1 MSLDWTEKYRPSSL
15 DMVIGNPKAVSELRA
30 WAKEWSSGTP
40 SKRAVVLM
48 GTPGIGKTS
57 AAVALASDMGWG
69 LVEMNSSDQRTGDA
83 ISAVALKG
91 AYGNTFTDS
100 GNYLDSKEGG
110 KKLIILDEADS
121 LFGREDRGALPV
133 IAELIKR
140 TKQPVILIVND
151 FYALSRKSSAVKTD
165 TLQITFFKPRSTEIV
180 KALKN
185 IAMNE
190 NIAVSSDA
198 LNIIAEN
205 SHGDMRAAVRNL
217 ESLALGRKTITAD
230 DASVLSD
237 RIVKKGMYD
246 LMESVFRK
254 GDAKEA
260 RRLMMDV
267 DETPDHIMLWLDEN
281 LPHEFKD
288 RGDLVRG
295 YEKLSRADV
304 FLGRV
309 YRRQYYGFWSYA
321 GDMMTSGVAVSKL
334 SNIKNN
340 ERFRFPSY
348 LMKMSRGKGVAAM
361 KRTVSYKLAVFL
373 HTSTGRASND
383 VLPFFRIMMINDPEL
398 RVMMCN
404 SLDLDAEELAFL
416 LNAKVDSKIVK
427 DTLLAVQD
435 GKGISVN
442 GKTAKTRTSANITS
456 GSAVSEMGTSRNGD
470 ADDDASDGNGT
481 DGNGSKGISDAL
493 KENTVKEK
501 PRSQKS
507 LFEF

>member
-1 MSLDWTEKYRPSSL
+1 MSAHDVPMSLDWTEKYRPSSL

-30 WAKEWSSGTP
+30 WAREWSSGVP

-48 GTPGIGKTS
+48 GSPGIGKTS

-83 ISAVALKG
+83 IAAVALKG

-100 GNYLDSKEGG
+100 GSYLDSKTGG
-110 KKLIILDEADS
+110 MKLIILDEADS
-121 LFGREDRGALPV
+121 LFGNADRGAMPV
-133 IAELIKR
+133 ISELIKR

-151 FYALSRKSSAVKTD
+151 FYALSRKSSAAKTD
-165 TLQITFFKPRSTEIV
+165 TLQINFMKPRSTEIV
-180 KALKN
+180 KALRN
-185 IAMNE
+185 IAAKE
-190 NIAVSSDA
+190 CVTIGEDA
-198 LNIIAEN
+198 LAIIAEN

-217 ESLALGRKTITAD
+217 ESLALGRMTITAN
-230 DASVLSD
+230 DAATLSD

-246 LMESVFRK
+246 LMDAVFRK

-260 RRLMMDV
+260 RRLMTDV
-267 DETPDHIMLWLDEN
+267 DETPDHVMLWLDEN
-281 LPHEFKD
+281 LPHEFRD

-309 YRRQYYGFWSYA
+309 HRRQYYRFWSYA
-321 GDMMTSGVAVSKL
+321 GDMMTSGLAVSKM
-334 SNIKNN
+334 SGTHNN

-348 LMKMSRGKGVAAM
+348 LMKMSRGKGVAAL
-361 KRTVSYKLAVFL
+361 KKAICYKLAVFL
-373 HTSTGRASND
+373 HTSTGRISHD
-383 VLPFFRIMMINDPEL
+383 VLPFFKIMMLNDPEL
-398 RVMMCN
+398 RMRMCD

-427 DTLLAVQD
+427 DTLLGTFAPA
-435 GKGISVN
+435 SVPDV
-442 GKTAKTRTSANITS
+442 IE
-456 GSAVSEMGTSRNGD
+456 V
-470 ADDDASDGNGT
+470 
-481 DGNGSKGISDAL
+481 
-493 KENTVKEK
+493 TVKEKVVNDK